1 MGQDNHTNVKEFVF
15 LELTQIQELEC
26 ILFVVFLVMYITTVL
41 GNVLIVVTITCEFR
55 LHTPMYFLLRNKSV
69 LDIFFPSITVP
80 KFLVDLLSKRKTISY
95 NGCMAQIFFFHFSGG
110 ADIFSLSVMAYDR
123 YLAIAK
129 PLHYVTIMRREVWV
143 TLVVASW
150 MGGCLHSIVQ
160 IILML
165 PLPFCGPNILDAF
178 YCDVPQVVKLA
189 CTDTFALELLMI
201 SNNGLVT
208 LLWFFLLLGSYTVIL
223 VMLLSHSGEGQNK
236 ALSTCTSHILVVSL
250 HFVPSIYIYCWPFIT
265 LPLDPVISI
274 NNTVITPMLKPMVYT
289 LRNQEMKSAMRRLQR
304 WLQPSESNKLR

>member
-41 GNVLIVVTITCEFR
+41 DNVLIIVTITSESR

-69 LDIFFPSITVP
+69 LDIFFSSITVP

-95 NGCMAQIFFFHFSGG
+95 NGCMAQIFFFLFAGG

-129 PLHYVTIMRREVWV
+129 PLHYVAIMRREVWI

-160 IILML
+160 VILML
-165 PLPFCGPNILDAF
+165 PLPFCGPNLLDVF

-208 LLWFFLLLGSYTVIL
+208 LLFFLLLGSYTVIL

-236 ALSTCTSHILVVSL
+236 ALSTCISHTLVVSL
-250 HFVPSIYIYCWPFIT
+250 HFVPSIYIYCWPFIM
-265 LPLDPVISI
+265 LPVDPVISI
-274 NNTVITPMLKPMVYT
+274 NNMVVTPMLNPMVYT

-304 WLQPSESNKLR
+304 RLQPSESNKLR